1 MYIEKKNSLKI
12 QLLFN
17 FILKLNVKFETLG
30 ENDRGS
36 VDSGRSTGKY
46 DGTLNLYPNKFHR
59 RSELRR
65 MNSTIK
71 FALQHF
77 EE

>member
-1 MYIEKKNSLKI
+1 
-12 QLLFN
+12 
-17 FILKLNVKFETLG
+17 LG

-71 FALQHF
+71 FVF
-77 EE
+77 